1 MVTMYMS
8 VVVSTIALILTYITG
23 PQKSTPKFSIAVDF
37 IVLAFTA
44 YTALGHL
51 SAIEYLPAI
60 CFGVSALN
68 WLICLVIDVKYQKA
82 INQKNRAEKLK
93 KVKEMLENMDPSLLS
108 PEDHT
113 EEEDEEE
120 KSTDQSDENLTE

>member
-8 VVVSTIALILTYITG
+8 VVISTIALILTYITG
-23 PQKSTPKFSIAVDF
+23 SQKSTHKFSIVVDF
-37 IVLAFTA
+37 IVLVFTA

-51 SAIEYLPAI
+51 SATEYLPAI

-68 WLICLVIDVKYQKA
+68 WLICLVIDVEYQKE
-82 INQKNRAEKLK
+82 INKKKKIEKFNK
-93 KVKEMLENMDPSLLS
+93 IKEMLEHMDHSLLP
-108 PEDHT
+108 PEDYT

-120 KSTDQSDENLTE
+120 ESTDQSDENLTE

>member
-23 PQKSTPKFSIAVDF
+23 PQKFTHTFSIAVDLV
-37 IVLAFTA
+37 VLAFTA
-44 YTALGHL
+44 YTAWGHL
-51 SAIEYLPAI
+51 SATEYLPAI

-68 WLICLVIDVKYQKA
+68 WFICLIIDVKYQKA
-82 INQKNRAEKLK
+82 INQKKRAEKLK
-93 KVKEMLENMDPSLLS
+93 KVKEMLENMDPPLIT

-120 KSTDQSDENLTE
+120 ESTDQSDENLTE